1 MKKLVLVAVSALVLS
16 SSAFAGGY
24 KSAGCG
30 LGSMVFTDD
39 GITQIF
45 AATTNATFGSQMFG
59 ITTGTSNCGS
69 GGGTSKAI
77 AEQEI
82 FVSANMDNLTVE
94 MAQGNGEHLNAFASL
109 LGCSDKAQ
117 FSAVT
122 HKNYDQISGAKD
134 AAGML
139 DAVKTSVA
147 GLSCNN
153 V

>member
-16 SSAFAGGY
+16 SSAMAAGY

-30 LGSMVFTDD
+30 LGSMVFADD
-39 GITQIF
+39 GIMQIF
-45 AATTNATFGSQMFG
+45 AATTNASFGTQMFG

-69 GGGTSKAI
+69 SGGTSKAV

-82 FVSANMDNLTVE
+82 FVSANMDNLTQE

-122 HKNYDQISGAKD
+122 HQNYDQISGAKD
-134 AAGML
+134 AAAML
-139 DAVKTSVA
+139 DAVKSSVSA
-147 GLSCNN
+147 LSCSR